1 MKKYFLAALCAVSS
15 IATAGVE
22 DGKWGSAQ
30 VFDVQRSPATPVQG
44 SSFTVSSMRAPY
56 EFDGMS
62 SIQYSIASNQY
73 VAIVDTDPAIGTCSY
88 QLLLKNSDDTTVRVL
103 QQGGQIWGLGNEGFL
118 HISDP
123 GNYGTFFANSTGFN
137 YGDSFTYTPDT
148 SEATCA
154 QVEAYT
160 PNQTPLYI
168 PSPPLISGTPKRRIT
183 LSTEFIFT
191 PTVTDADTEVSA
203 LTFSVEN
210 KPDWM
215 SFIEETGELYG
226 VPSELGTY
234 SKIKISVSDG
244 TNTVSLAPFDVEVID
259 GSIDT
264 SVSGGAVGM
273 ISILLGTILTAIR
286 RRKYFAMPLLL
297 AILPMKNSV
306 AAENQNW
313 YLGVG
318 GGVAKVKPD
327 VNVVDYER
335 DKDSSPILLL
345 NAGYCFTGKYCLD
358 AKYTHVN
365 NFEIAGSNDSV
376 YLGYHVTSLGA
387 KYTPF
392 LQFDYFTPYIIAGA
406 SYFNVNSSSSLVE
419 TEQDVRFSYGIG
431 AKIYESENISLL
443 FDAMRHAKDLS
454 SFTLSVQYT
463 FSSENAENR

>member
-15 IATAGVE
+15 IAAAGVE

-62 SIQYSIASNQY
+62 STQYSIASNQY

-88 QLLLKNSDDTTVRVL
+88 QLLLKNSDGTTVRVL
-103 QQGGQIWGLGNEGFL
+103 QQGGQIWGLGDEGFL

-123 GNYGTFFANSTGFN
+123 GDYGTFFANSAGFN

-148 SEATCA
+148 SDASCA

-160 PNQTPLYI
+160 ANQTPLYLS
-168 PSPPLISGTPKRRIT
+168 SPPVISGTPKRRIT
-183 LSTEFIFT
+183 LSTEFVFI
-191 PTVTDADTEVSA
+191 PTVNDVDTDASA
-203 LTFSVEN
+203 LVFSVEN
-210 KPDWM
+210 KPGWM
-215 SFIEETGELYG
+215 SFIESTGELYG
-226 VPSELGTY
+226 APSELGTY
-234 SKIKISVSDG
+234 SNIKISVSDG
-244 TNTVSLAPFDVEVID
+244 TNTVSLTPFAVEVVD
-259 GSIDT
+259 GSIET
-264 SVSGGAVGM
+264 SVSGGSIGVFN
-273 ISILLGTILTAIR
+273 ILLGAMFVIIR
-286 RRKYFAMPLLL
+286 RRKYLSMSLLL
-297 AILPMKNSV
+297 GMFPIQNSV
-306 AAENQNW
+306 ASENQNW

-335 DKDSSPILLL
+335 DKDSSPIVLL
-345 NAGYCFTGKYCLD
+345 NAGYCFTEKYCLD

-376 YLGYHVTSLGA
+376 YLDYHVTSLGA

-431 AKIYESENISLL
+431 AKVYESENIALL
-443 FDAMRHAKDLS
+443 FDAMRHAKDLN

-463 FSSENAENR
+463 FSNESAENR